1 MCERKLVHVQSCSC
15 RGTKTHLSVLKLHI
29 KEVKVPEDSELL
41 LRGGVVHVVRL
52 PGPFIGGHQ
61 AGLVLHEVQLPTAGE
76 DHLYRET
83 KRKNMIRA
91 IFRCNDAQKVSS
103 HCDYVARLTEGFF
116 VSPTSCPH
124 KDKTFTSFSRVLF
137 CRGRE
142 EMETLW
148 AKLGC
153 HNSISLKPHNTF
165 IPNQISRRLSQKLA
179 VSADSNCNAFCMN
192 AFNMCFL

>member
-83 KRKNMIRA
+83 KRENMIKGHFPMQWRS
-91 IFRCNDAQKVSS
+91 K
-103 HCDYVARLTEGFF
+103 
-116 VSPTSCPH
+116 
-124 KDKTFTSFSRVLF
+124 SF
-137 CRGRE
+137 
-142 EMETLW
+142 
-148 AKLGC
+148 
-153 HNSISLKPHNTF
+153 ISLRLRGASYRRVFCEPHF
-165 IPNQISRRLSQKLA
+165 LSTQRQNIHQLFTCSFLQRA
-179 VSADSNCNAFCMN
+179 RGNGNIVSKTRMSQFNFTETTQHFYPKSN
-192 AFNMCFL
+192 